1 LETNCL
7 QTIRETLD
15 DYREKMDVNLDCANM
30 FMKNE
35 IASIGIIAEFILYV
49 NMLTWPVAS
58 IGWVSSLVQEAE
70 SSQKRINEFLETK
83 PSISQEK
90 GVTTKIEGKITFNNV
105 SFEYNK
111 NQIVLD
117 NLNFSIEAGKRVVI
131 LGATGAGKTTLM
143 NLISR
148 FFDPTS
154 GEILIDN
161 HDIKSFDLKHLRKH
175 ISYVPQDVFL
185 FSDTIK
191 NNIKFGDV
199 NADDQA
205 IIEVAKLAD
214 VDHNI
219 QDFQDKYETILG
231 ERGINLSG
239 GQKQRLSIARAL
251 IKKSPILLF
260 DDCLSAVDMETE
272 ENILRNLSEFTKNT
286 TTVIISHRVSTAIL
300 ADEII
305 VIENGQIIQKG
316 SHKDL
321 VNQQG
326 YYKELYDKQ
335 MKISKTA

>member
-1 LETNCL
+1 VV
-7 QTIRETLD
+7 I
-15 DYREKMDVNLDCANM
+15 YVGANM

-105 SFEYNK
+105 SFQYNK

-161 HDIKSFDLKHLRKH
+161 QNIKSFDLTHLRKH

-199 NADDQA
+199 TANDQA

-286 TTVIISHRVSTAIL
+286 TTIIISHRVSTAIL

-316 SHKDL
+316 IHKDL